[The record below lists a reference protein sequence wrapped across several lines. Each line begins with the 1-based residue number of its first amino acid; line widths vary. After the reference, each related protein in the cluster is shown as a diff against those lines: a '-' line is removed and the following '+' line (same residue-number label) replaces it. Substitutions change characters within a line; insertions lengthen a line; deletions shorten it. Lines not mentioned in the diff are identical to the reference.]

1 MKTSHHFLAVL
12 LAVLLCLSLTACGDS
27 SDDVTGDDWRVS
39 GVVAAEGTITHEGEG
54 SVKVLVTVG
63 PESAAFY
70 RDEPEQELFDS
81 VSFPVTVEDAND
93 DGTGFDISFDD
104 ITGDGESDVVVTFQ
118 HADMSTTQM
127 VWFWDADER
136 YVFEPDYSYFHENG
150 VQTDLTDTPYFSD
163 NGLQINAAVN
173 TGTYLLENGVAC
185 YSGLGDGYERNDCY
199 WEVVKH
205 SDQSHDGIRE
215 IQFDAIC
222 YIPESS
228 IPYFTEQ
235 YAYRTGWGLGGR
247 GEFEL
252 SEASGRPMIFFN
264 GFLYNFLLRD
274 DGVLLPNQN
283 GEGSGLTIHRHTF
296 LRDDKA
302 EIVEWDKSNW
312 DGMWQNAL
320 GETIVIDS
328 SLMQYIACS
337 PDYSMSG
344 TMNDEGEGMGLYL
357 YDNGTRAYLCP
368 SDDGNSFTLSAERFG
383 RYGDDQHFDGV
394 FYRNA
399 DFYTYTDMENAEFYE
414 DEYST
419 FYIWYYDGVNRYL
432 LGNDYT
438 IGDDGLAYH
447 DEDGLVYPAGWIPE
461 APYDP
466 ADDWGE
472 NWMDN
477 WDI

>member
-1 MKTSHHFLAVL
+1 MTHRTYL
-12 LAVLLCLSLTACGDS
+12 LPLVPALLLLLSLTACGDS
-27 SDDVTGDDWRVS
+27 NSDDPQS
-39 GVVAAEGTITHEGEG
+39 GYETVMDMEFLDGMWSIDGT
-54 SVKVLVTVG
+54 SRL
-63 PESAAFY
+63 Y
-70 RDEPEQELFDS
+70 FDS
-81 VSFPVTVEDAND
+81 EE
-93 DGTGFDISFDD
+93 GF
-104 ITGDGESDVVVTFQ
+104 
-118 HADMSTTQM
+118 
-127 VWFWDADER
+127 
-136 YVFEPDYSYFHENG
+136 
-150 VQTDLTDTPYFSD
+150 
-163 NGLQINAAVN
+163 
-173 TGTYLLENGVAC
+173 
-185 YSGLGDGYERNDCY
+185 
-199 WEVVKH
+199 
-205 SDQSHDGIRE
+205 
-215 IQFDAIC
+215 
-222 YIPESS
+222 
-228 IPYFTEQ
+228 

-296 LRDDKA
+296 LRDDEA

>member
-1 MKTSHHFLAVL
+1 
-12 LAVLLCLSLTACGDS
+12 
-27 SDDVTGDDWRVS
+27 
-39 GVVAAEGTITHEGEG
+39 
-54 SVKVLVTVG
+54 
-63 PESAAFY
+63 
-70 RDEPEQELFDS
+70 
-81 VSFPVTVEDAND
+81 
-93 DGTGFDISFDD
+93 
-104 ITGDGESDVVVTFQ
+104 
-118 HADMSTTQM
+118 
-127 VWFWDADER
+127 
-136 YVFEPDYSYFHENG
+136 
-150 VQTDLTDTPYFSD
+150 
-163 NGLQINAAVN
+163 
-173 TGTYLLENGVAC
+173 
-185 YSGLGDGYERNDCY
+185 
-199 WEVVKH
+199 
-205 SDQSHDGIRE
+205 
-215 IQFDAIC
+215 
-222 YIPESS
+222 
-228 IPYFTEQ
+228 
-235 YAYRTGWGLGGR
+235 
-247 GEFEL
+247 
-252 SEASGRPMIFFN
+252 
-264 GFLYNFLLRD
+264 
-274 DGVLLPNQN
+274 
-283 GEGSGLTIHRHTF
+283 
-296 LRDDKA
+296 
-302 EIVEWDKSNW
+302 
-312 DGMWQNAL
+312 MWQNAL

-438 IGDDGLAYH
+438 IGGDGLAYH